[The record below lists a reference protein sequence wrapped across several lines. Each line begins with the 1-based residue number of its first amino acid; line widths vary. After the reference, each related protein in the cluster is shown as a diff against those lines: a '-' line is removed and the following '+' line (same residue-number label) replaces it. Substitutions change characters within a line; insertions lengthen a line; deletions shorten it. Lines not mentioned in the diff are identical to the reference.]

1 MALVQLRTFTGTMEA
16 AIVRTRLEA
25 EGITAFVFDAQEEWS
40 TTDLLAP
47 IRVMVLEEEYD
58 EAFALLEEIDCGRG
72 K

>member
-1 MALVQLRTFTGTMEA
+1 MALVLLKTFTGTMEA

-25 EGITAFVFDAQEEWS
+25 EGISAFVFDAQEEWS

-47 IRVMVLEEEYD
+47 IRVMVFEEEYE
-58 EAFALLEEIDCGRG
+58 EARALLADIDAGQG